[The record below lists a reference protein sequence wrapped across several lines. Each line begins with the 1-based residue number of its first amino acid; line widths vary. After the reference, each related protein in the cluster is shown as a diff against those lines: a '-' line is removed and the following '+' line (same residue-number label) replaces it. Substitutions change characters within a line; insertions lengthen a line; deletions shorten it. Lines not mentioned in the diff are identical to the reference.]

1 MDTVSVAHSWSRV
14 DDMTDYGTNAIV
26 RGHENESYAAV
37 LDIPIM
43 ASPLYQ
49 MPQAV
54 SLGNRLAIIPE
65 NLNNL
70 LLYPFTLEEEVLEGI
85 KEFKVLESARYE
97 ELERKYQQYV
107 EDKIHRQKVA
117 ARKIAPGFLDTDTKI
132 LTPKPLNNTIPN
144 GRDLDNLPLQNTEFS
159 HNSSRHN
166 RSLSAEIPLDRL
178 TVSESSGVKPSTS
191 ISSGIGN
198 KKPSNINYLEFEQGL
213 APLDPWD
220 TPESDLDAL
229 HEIWQGGNSK
239 SDYRRRTM
247 TDTTGGVA
255 RGYTPYHAPPPSV
268 QGHPQVR
275 VYQPQQSLPL
285 PQKQVPYSSSP
296 HYPIGRP
303 ASGTSS
309 PVPHQYPPKAASPA
323 PAPAPAP
330 APPARP
336 PKAFEKTSS
345 GPPPP
350 PPPVPAAHTE
360 NIHANDSNNG
370 LIKELV
376 DMGFSRD
383 QAQVALEKNDNDIS
397 KATNFLLDSSE

>member
-1 MDTVSVAHSWSRV
+1 
-14 DDMTDYGTNAIV
+14 MTDYGTNANV

-54 SLGNRLAIIPE
+54 RMATRRTRYQEPISYYTGKHQQSGMPFYYRWSYNSIP
-65 NLNNL
+65 
-70 LLYPFTLEEEVLEGI
+70 EEEVLEGI
-85 KEFKVLESARYE
+85 KEFKILESARYE

-132 LTPKPLNNTIPN
+132 LTPKPLNTIPN
-144 GRDLDNLPLQNTEFS
+144 GRELDNLPLQNTDFS
-159 HNSSRHN
+159 HNLSRHN

-178 TVSESSGVKPSTS
+178 TVSESTGVKPSTS

-229 HEIWQGGNSK
+229 HEIWQGGNATK
-239 SDYRRRTM
+239 ADYRRRTM
-247 TDTTGGVA
+247 TDTTGGAA
-255 RGYTPYHAPPPSV
+255 RGYTPYQAPPSGH
-268 QGHPQVR
+268 GHPQVR
-275 VYQPQQSLPL
+275 VYQPQQSLPV
-285 PQKQVPYSSSP
+285 PQKQVHYSSSP

-303 ASGTSS
+303 TSGKLQLSIALYEHRHS
-309 PVPHQYPPKAASPA
+309 
-323 PAPAPAP
+323 
-330 APPARP
+330 RL
-336 PKAFEKTSS
+336 
-345 GPPPP
+345 
-350 PPPVPAAHTE
+350 
-360 NIHANDSNNG
+360 NIFHPSNRY
-370 LIKELV
+370 K
-376 DMGFSRD
+376 
-383 QAQVALEKNDNDIS
+383 
-397 KATNFLLDSSE
+397 